1 MWDSRVIKWIRK
13 YFFGFVRI
21 RMDSYGFANPR
32 IHTKRISTLTTRIM
46 DSFRRLNYKLPV
58 SWFGFVEIF
67 LKDSFRGFV
76 SWKNFFKI
84 TRFVSFRKDSYTN
97 PASLQKINIFSIT
110 SNYFWDASNY
120 LFRFVTL
127 FFPSRH
133 YFPDASQYFWY
144 ASYYFSD
151 ASLLSRNFRLE
162 IIRKELKPKVLD
174 YIELSDD
181 EGNVCLKH

>member
-1 MWDSRVIKWIRK
+1 MDSRIQKWIRE

-32 IHTKRISTLTTRIM
+32 IHTKRILTLTTRIV

-76 SWKNFFKI
+76 SWNFFFQI

-97 PASLQKINIFSIT
+97 PASLRFHLFMLFS
-110 SNYFWDASNY
+110 AG
-120 LFRFVTL
+120 FRFSFCFGL
-127 FFPSRH
+127 R
-133 YFPDASQYFWY
+133 
-144 ASYYFSD
+144 SD
-151 ASLLSRNFRLE
+151 NLHLNPLSH
-162 IIRKELKPKVLD
+162 KV
-174 YIELSDD
+174 YSPIWKISICSCKSAEPNLSST
-181 EGNVCLKH
+181 